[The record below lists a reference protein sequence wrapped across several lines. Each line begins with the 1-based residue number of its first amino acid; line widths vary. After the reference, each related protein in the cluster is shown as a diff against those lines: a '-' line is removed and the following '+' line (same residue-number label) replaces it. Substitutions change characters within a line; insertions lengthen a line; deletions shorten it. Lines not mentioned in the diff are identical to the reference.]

1 MLKEMNIRIRE
12 MRKEDVDAVTALEE
26 SCFSMPWKRQDFED
40 ILTNPDRYYL
50 VAESDNA
57 IVGGC
62 MLTMIAGEGDVS
74 NVAVYE
80 EHRGKHIATALMQE
94 LLRVGE
100 EKGIR
105 DFTLEVRE
113 QNQPAIRLY
122 EHAGF
127 VSEGIR
133 PNFYDKPKD
142 NAVIMW
148 KRA

>member
-1 MLKEMNIRIRE
+1 MQIA
-12 MRKEDVDAVTALEE
+12 DVDAVTALEE
-26 SCFSMPWKRQDFED
+26 SCFSMPWKKQDFED
-40 ILTNPDRYYL
+40 ILTNPDRFYL
-50 VAESDNA
+50 VAEIDNMV
-57 IVGGC
+57 VGGC

-74 NVAVYE
+74 NVAVSESY
-80 EHRGKHIATALMQE
+80 RGNHIATALMQE
-94 LLRVGE
+94 LLRMGE
-100 EKGIR
+100 KKGIR

-113 QNQPAIRLY
+113 QNLPAIRLY
-122 EHAGF
+122 EQAGF